1 MEFNIGDKVSVLDE
15 DLSGVIKKMK
25 GTIVIIET
33 RDGFELEFNKTEL
46 IKLEADESDHS
57 TFNSISTSEILI
69 EKEQSEKKRRLKF
82 TPKKQAKRALE
93 VDLHIDKLVDSTKG
107 LSNFDMLNLQM
118 DTAKGQ
124 LEFAIR
130 KKIQRVV
137 FIHGVGE
144 GVLKMELETLLRR
157 YDQVKYYEADP
168 RKYGIGA
175 TEAYIM
181 QNPN

>member
-15 DLSGVIKKMK
+15 DLTGVVKKIT
-25 GTIVIIET
+25 GSSIIIET
-33 RDGFELEFNKTEL
+33 TDGFEMEFTDTEL
-46 IKLEADESDHS
+46 IKLQASESHYSQNDL
-57 TFNSISTSEILI
+57 SISDII
-69 EKEQSEKKRRLKF
+69 KEKEQSLKKKTLKF
-82 TPKKQAKRALE
+82 SPKKQSQRALE

>member
-1 MEFNIGDKVSVLDE
+1 MVFKLGDKVSVLDE
-15 DLSGVIKKMK
+15 DLSGVVKKMT
-25 GTIVIIET
+25 GNLVIIET
-33 RDGFELEFNKTEL
+33 SDGFEMVFSVTEL
-46 IKLEADESDHS
+46 IKSVTDESDHS
-57 TFNSISTSEILI
+57 NFNSLSTTEILK
-69 EKEQSEKKRRLKF
+69 EKERSEKKKLLKF
-82 TPKKQAKRALE
+82 SPKKQAQRALE
-93 VDLHIDKLVDSTKG
+93 VDLHIDKLIDSTKG

-144 GVLKMELETLLRR
+144 GVLKMELESLLRR

>member
-15 DLSGVIKKMK
+15 DLTGVVKKIT
-25 GTIVIIET
+25 GSSIIIET
-33 RDGFELEFNKTEL
+33 TDGFEMEFADTEL
-46 IKLEADESDHS
+46 IKLQASESHYSQNDL
-57 TFNSISTSEILI
+57 SISDII
-69 EKEQSEKKRRLKF
+69 KEKEQSLKKKTLKF
-82 TPKKQAKRALE
+82 SPKKQAKRALE